1 MTLGVIRCSMADIMD
16 RTSFGDGKCDNSN
29 RGQEAGIISC
39 NDDGGKDANALES
52 LSTEDNVEEDRT
64 LGQATVSNGCDYVAE
79 SCPPESITSEDHL
92 KFKTLYQTEV
102 DLGRN
107 SGKLDEENS
116 RPAGNLCEDGSVEL
130 ISDNAGSEK
139 AEVAKADIDNKKV
152 NIASLMDE
160 EEAKIAAPVTSDD
173 SCTAGEEGGEDEL
186 DASPEATSVCVSDRE
201 QRECV
206 KDEATSIHVS
216 NGEQRECVK
225 DEATSVC
232 VSDREQREC
241 VKDEATSVCVS
252 DREQRECVKDEAT
265 SVCVSDREQ
274 REYVEEEAVAFAE
287 ENQLEAGNRSF
298 SSTCVSEDIETDYTD
313 SELRTE
319 SKQLNEEASASDE
332 TGGYESTTA
341 ESSTD
346 SAYQSICDRP
356 IVNSTTEY
364 MELDGGQDILADS
377 PIPKPGEDFSVPK
390 PDEVLEDR
398 VEAEAETI
406 SAVMDVLNS
415 VVVKVVEDCDARA
428 SESPKNG
435 VEQISDKGETKAES
449 VEGTK
454 GGNDYEVVQTAEAS
468 LDSDDRD
475 KGMDVI
481 HILSDEEGDP
491 PSQSLDVD
499 EDDDEIARCDVSFSD
514 AQSSFKKHLDGADS
528 AQPSPQ
534 ATGSA
539 PVTKGQ
545 ENNKVC
551 YGDGTFCWECGQ
563 SFSLQAY
570 FRYRNQSAL

>member
-1 MTLGVIRCSMADIMD
+1 MADIMD

-64 LGQATVSNGCDYVAE
+64 LGQATVSNGCDYDAE

-201 QRECV
+201 QRE
-206 KDEATSIHVS
+206 
-216 NGEQRECVK
+216 
-225 DEATSVC
+225 
-232 VSDREQREC
+232 
-241 VKDEATSVCVS
+241 
-252 DREQRECVKDEAT
+252 
-265 SVCVSDREQ
+265 
-274 REYVEEEAVAFAE
+274 YVEEEAVAFAE

-298 SSTCVSEDIETDYTD
+298 SSTCVSEDMETDYTD

-364 MELDGGQDILADS
+364 MELDCGQDILADS

-390 PDEVLEDR
+390 SDEVHEDR
-398 VEAEAETI
+398 AEDEAEAI

-415 VVVKVVEDCDARA
+415 VVVKVVDDCEKFCDARA

-435 VEQISDKGETKAES
+435 VEQISDKGETKAEL

-454 GGNDYEVVQTAEAS
+454 GGNDYEVVQTAEVS
-468 LDSDDRD
+468 LDSVDRD

-499 EDDDEIARCDVSFSD
+499 DDDDEIARCDVSFPD

-570 FRYRNQSAL
+570 FRYRNQ